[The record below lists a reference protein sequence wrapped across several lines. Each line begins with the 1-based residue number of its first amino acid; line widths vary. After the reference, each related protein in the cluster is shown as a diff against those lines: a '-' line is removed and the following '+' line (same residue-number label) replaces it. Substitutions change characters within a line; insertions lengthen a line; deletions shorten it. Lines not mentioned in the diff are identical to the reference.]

1 MKIVYN
7 KSSKGS
13 GANHLLRTFLGSA
26 LTHTLRDLLMLMS
39 LVLSEPQELRTLA
52 LFFGIL
58 KIPWQDFTRVL
69 KSVSV

>member
-1 MKIVYN
+1 MIVHN
-7 KSSKGS
+7 NSSKGS

-26 LTHTLRDLLMLMS
+26 LTYTLRDLLVLMC
-39 LVLSEPQELRTLA
+39 LALSEPQELRTLP

-58 KIPWQDFTRVL
+58 KMPWKDFTRVA